1 MLSLDASQPLD
12 QALQD
17 LSLDDVWRFYLEPSL
32 YGREVYTLGGMR
44 GPSLCYF
51 VPYLSAIQVR
61 TWVHLVA
68 WQANAAA
75 ATLWQTHKEKTVNH
89 FCLPLCCTVAATV
102 VHSCVAQGRARDQPH
117 VCV

>member
-61 TWVHLVA
+61 T
-68 WQANAAA
+68 
-75 ATLWQTHKEKTVNH
+75 
-89 FCLPLCCTVAATV
+89 
-102 VHSCVAQGRARDQPH
+102 
-117 VCV
+117 